1 MKLIDALELLITPDD
16 AETAIRLN
24 FTWEMVGFDENWI
37 HIQLEFDNYWDIAG
51 EAAYDTLSVTF

>member
-37 HIQLEFDNYWDIAG
+37 HI
-51 EAAYDTLSVTF
+51 